1 MKSKLSKLLLDLDDE
16 TNYSKWKKRRNT
28 IINQL
33 KDDILKS
40 SEHEIIDFYASLELE
55 IKNTL
60 TASYQEHSSNYNS
73 THAKYIPIQKSNS
86 VIIPTTTNIRHNQFY
101 FSNVKPAEISTI
113 IRAFLELSILYFF
126 NAIWILSNH
135 ITKLLINSL
144 KVTID

>member
-60 TASYQEHSSNYNS
+60 TTSYQEHFINYNS
-73 THAKYIPIQKSNS
+73 THPKYIPIQKSKQN
-86 VIIPTTTNIRHNQFY
+86 N
-101 FSNVKPAEISTI
+101 
-113 IRAFLELSILYFF
+113 
-126 NAIWILSNH
+126 
-135 ITKLLINSL
+135 
-144 KVTID
+144 